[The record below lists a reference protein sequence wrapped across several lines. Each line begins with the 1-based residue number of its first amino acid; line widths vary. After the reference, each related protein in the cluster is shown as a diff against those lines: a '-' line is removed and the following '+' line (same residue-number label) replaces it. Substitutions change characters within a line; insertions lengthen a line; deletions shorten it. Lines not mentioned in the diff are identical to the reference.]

1 MYAIFSRSV
10 LVVHTRLLAIYLVH
24 NQIPLFAEYV
34 VLLHEDGIVNVLHA
48 ASEFGHVGQKQQF
61 LVFVGGF
68 ALVVGDA
75 FLNLPALAPLG
86 AL

>member
-10 LVVHTRLLAIYLVH
+10 LLVHTRLLAVHLVH

-48 ASEFGHVGQKQQF
+48 ASEFGHVGQKQRF
-61 LVFVGGF
+61 LVFEGGF

-75 FLNLPALAPLG
+75 SMNFPALAQLG
-86 AL
+86 AI